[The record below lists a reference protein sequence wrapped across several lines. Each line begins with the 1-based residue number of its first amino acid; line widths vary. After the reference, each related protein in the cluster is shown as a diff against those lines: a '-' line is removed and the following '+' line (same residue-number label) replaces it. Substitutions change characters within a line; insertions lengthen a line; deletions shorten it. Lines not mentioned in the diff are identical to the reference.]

1 MGTEQLPGIM
11 PNLRCKN
18 QTFNKLILF
27 FEVIIMNENEN
38 KTITTTLRIQGDG
51 RIQIPSDIRKELKLN
66 PLDLV
71 ELKIRKI

>member
-1 MGTEQLPGIM
+1 
-11 PNLRCKN
+11 
-18 QTFNKLILF
+18 
-27 FEVIIMNENEN
+27 MNENEN

-51 RIQIPSDIRKELKLN
+51 RIQIPSNIRKELKLN